1 MMLTAGVKLSFVTA
15 PGTGC
20 EEAWPLSAPGL
31 SPACRSAAWRMAS
44 CLISVAGATGEVQ
57 KALVMAAPPV
67 AVKGV
72 PMLIRVCAR

>member
-15 PGTGC
+15 PATAC
-20 EEAWPLSAPGL
+20 DEAWPFSAPGFM
-31 SPACRSAAWRMAS
+31 PACFSAASRIAS

-67 AVKGV
+67 AVYGV
-72 PMLIRVCAR
+72 PRPTRV